1 MHPKKTK
8 LKHLKR
14 MKTKKVSRN
23 ALGGRSLF
31 QIMPTEH
38 TLFLRAANH
47 LKLPP
52 PGEQVSFKVVWKKNN
67 YNVTFPLDQ
76 KALKLKEHIQTLTG
90 SYLYIISH
98 CTRSIDIHILS
109 NRNPSCYDEANV

>member
-1 MHPKKTK
+1 MFCSEVAIMAECAPEEDKTEAPQKDEDQEGKPK
-8 LKHLKR
+8 R
-14 MKTKKVSRN
+14 AR
-23 ALGGRSLF
+23 GRSLF
-31 QIMPTEH
+31 QIMPTKH

-90 SYLYIISH
+90 SYYIISH
-98 CTRSIDIHILS
+98 CTQSIDIHILS
-109 NRNPSCYDEANV
+109 